1 MYCLYLCVQLLYCL
15 YLCVQ
20 LLYCLRLTLMTI
32 EQISKLL
39 SSRRKQLQMEQKDM
53 YMRIGMKQQQYQ
65 RIEAGS
71 DMKLSTLLRV
81 LDGLNME
88 LTITAK
94 ESNIGQ
100 LKLAS
105 ASSVASV
112 GSLEDD
118 SDDLGFWF
126 GSGSESGSEDQK

>member
-1 MYCLYLCVQLLYCL
+1 
-15 YLCVQ
+15 
-20 LLYCLRLTLMTI
+20 MTI

-88 LTITAK
+88 LTIAPK
-94 ESNIGQ
+94 ESNIKQ
-100 LKLAS
+100 PKLEA
-105 ASSVASV
+105 ASSDASV
-112 GSLEDD
+112 ESLEDD

-126 GSGSESGSEDQK
+126 GSEDQK

>member
-1 MYCLYLCVQLLYCL
+1 
-15 YLCVQ
+15 
-20 LLYCLRLTLMTI
+20 MTI

-88 LTITAK
+88 LSITPK
-94 ESNIGQ
+94 GSNIDQ
-100 LKLAS
+100 PRLEV
-105 ASSVASV
+105 ASSDACVE
-112 GSLEDD
+112 SLEDD

-126 GSGSESGSEDQK
+126 GSEDQK

>member
-1 MYCLYLCVQLLYCL
+1 
-15 YLCVQ
+15 
-20 LLYCLRLTLMTI
+20 MTI

-39 SSRRKQLQMEQKDM
+39 SSRRKQLEMEQKDM

-65 RIEAGS
+65 RLEAGS

-81 LDGLNME
+81 LEGLNME
-88 LTITAK
+88 LTIAPK
-94 ESNIGQ
+94 ESPTESK
-100 LKLAS
+100 LKKLTLDATSS
-105 ASSVASV
+105 AASV

-126 GSGSESGSEDQK
+126 GSEDQQ

>member
-1 MYCLYLCVQLLYCL
+1 
-15 YLCVQ
+15 
-20 LLYCLRLTLMTI
+20 MTI

-88 LTITAK
+88 LTIAPK
-94 ESNIGQ
+94 ESNLQ
-100 LKLAS
+100 QPKLEA
-105 ASSVASV
+105 ASSNASV
-112 GSLEDD
+112 ESLEDD

-126 GSGSESGSEDQK
+126 GSEDQK

>member
-1 MYCLYLCVQLLYCL
+1 
-15 YLCVQ
+15 
-20 LLYCLRLTLMTI
+20 MTI

-39 SSRRKQLQMEQKDM
+39 SSRRKQLLMEQKDM

-94 ESNIGQ
+94 ESNIKHP
-100 LKLAS
+100 KLEV
-105 ASSVASV
+105 ASSDTSV
-112 GSLEDD
+112 KSLEDD

-126 GSGSESGSEDQK
+126 GSEDLK